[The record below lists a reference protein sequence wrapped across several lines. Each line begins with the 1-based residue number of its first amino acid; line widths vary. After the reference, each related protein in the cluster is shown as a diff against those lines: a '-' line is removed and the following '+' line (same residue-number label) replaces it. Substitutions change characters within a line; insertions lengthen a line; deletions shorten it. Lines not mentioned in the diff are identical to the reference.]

1 MKKII
6 DVSHWQ
12 NTINWEAVKGAGI
25 EGAIIKAGASDA
37 GTYKDPRFE
46 DNYYKATAA
55 GLPVGAYYFVGPKC
69 ISKADGVADAKRFLE
84 IIKGKQFALPVYI
97 DVEVTPT
104 SAKAG
109 ATQACIGFCETME
122 AAGYFCGIYASD
134 ISGFKN
140 RLDISQLG
148 SYSWWVARYGSAPKY
163 ATKNM
168 HIWQYTSSGSVN
180 GITRHVDMNECYV
193 DFPSIIRSHGLNGFI
208 KPANDKPEEPTAD
221 AKTIEELTAKIN
233 ELQEQNEALQGK
245 IDAVKEAIK

>member
-12 NTINWEAVKGAGI
+12 NTINWPTVKASGI
-25 EGAIIKAGASDA
+25 AGAIIKAGGSDA
-37 GTYKDPRFE
+37 GFYTDSRFE
-46 DNYYKATAA
+46 ENYYGATSA
-55 GLPVGAYYFVGPKC
+55 GLSVGAYYFVGSKC
-69 ISKADGVADAKRFLE
+69 TSREAGEADAKRFIDL
-84 IIKGKQFALPVYI
+84 IKGKQFALPVYV
-97 DVEVTPT
+97 DLEVTPT

-122 AAGYFCGIYASD
+122 QAGYFCGIYASD
-134 ISGFKN
+134 LSGFRD
-140 RLDISQLG
+140 RLNISELG
-148 SYSWWVARYGSAPKY
+148 AYSWWVARYGSAPKY

-180 GITRHVDMNECYV
+180 GITGRVDMNDCYV
-193 DFPSIIRSHGLNGFI
+193 DFPSIIRSHGFNGFI
-208 KPANDKPEEPTAD
+208 KTEEKKDDKAADD

-245 IDAVKEAIK
+245 INAVKEAIK

>member
-25 EGAIIKAGASDA
+25 EGAIIKAGGSDA
-37 GTYKDPRFE
+37 GFYTDSRFE

-69 ISKADGVADAKRFLE
+69 VSKADGVADAKRFLE

-97 DVEVTPT
+97 DLEVTPT

-140 RLDISQLG
+140 RLNINELG
-148 SYSWWVARYGSAPKY
+148 SYSWWVARFGSAPKY

-168 HIWQYTSSGSVN
+168 HIWQYTSGGSVN
-180 GITRHVDMNECYV
+180 GITHRVDMNECYV
-193 DFPSIIRSHGLNGFI
+193 DFPSIIRRHGLNGFI
-208 KPANDKPEEPTAD
+208 KPANDKPEEPAAD

-245 IDAVKEAIK
+245 INAVKEAIK